1 MTSRSTGKL
10 MLPTYNKKK
19 KMKKHTH
26 VERLANKK
34 VTTCVKS
41 NLSQNGICHLDETA
55 VDKAKQIVS
64 KFDLMPV

>member
-1 MTSRSTGKL
+1 
-10 MLPTYNKKK
+10 
-19 KMKKHTH
+19 MKKHTH